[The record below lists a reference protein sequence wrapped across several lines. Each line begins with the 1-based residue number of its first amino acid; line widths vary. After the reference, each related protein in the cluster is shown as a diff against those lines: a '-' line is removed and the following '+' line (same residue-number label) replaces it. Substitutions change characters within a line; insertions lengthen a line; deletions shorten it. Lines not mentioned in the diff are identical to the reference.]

1 MDDYEYNKEQK
12 HTQSESPSTSS
23 KASLTFAVY
32 TDNIDSPVSCS
43 TNDPGEDDSPNSSAL
58 IVPESR
64 ELRSPAMIDS
74 ARSVSVSDS
83 KNVIS
88 ETAYTEVIENK
99 CGECERRMESKIK
112 CNQQLER
119 RVSFNPEV
127 TIKEI
132 PRRQEAVMSSEKY
145 LYCMLFTVGIAIAVF
160 SLLPTHPSLSP
171 ITSMTREEII
181 HRADYLLSSQWDV
194 EL

>member
-12 HTQSESPSTSS
+12 YTQSESSSTSS
-23 KASLTFAVY
+23 ISSLTFAVC
-32 TDNIDSPVSCS
+32 TDNIDSSVSCS
-43 TNDPGEDDSPNSSAL
+43 TNDPRDDDYPNSSAL
-58 IVPESR
+58 IGPESR
-64 ELRSPAMIDS
+64 EPTSPAMIDS
-74 ARSVSVSDS
+74 ARSVSLSDS
-83 KNVIS
+83 KNALS
-88 ETAYTEVIENK
+88 ETAYTLVIENK
-99 CGECERRMESKIK
+99 CRKRKRRMESKIK
-112 CNQQLER
+112 GIQQLER

-145 LYCMLFTVGIAIAVF
+145 LNFMLFTVGIAIAVF
-160 SLLPTHPSLSP
+160 SFLPTHPSLSP

-181 HRADYLLSSQWDV
+181 HRTDYLLSSQWDV